1 MRRNPPEEAA
11 LVGDPLDRL
20 LSQFALRAGVF
31 YTGNIC
37 GLHDFKRD
45 EQRGHLHV
53 VRRGPVNLVNAGKPD
68 VFIERPSLIYLPRP
82 ERHRLVANEREGADV
97 VCATVLTGAGG
108 RNPISDAL
116 PDLVL
121 IELGNFPGIEP
132 ILDLMFSEAFG
143 AGSGR
148 QAVLDRLCEVLTIR
162 MLRHCIERGKIS
174 GGALAGLADPRLAK
188 ALDAIH
194 QKPSQP
200 WDLASLAAQAGMS
213 RARFAEHFRIV
224 TGATPADYLSS
235 WRLML
240 AQRLLS
246 KGVPAKTAALDVG
259 YGSSSALH
267 RAFLRK
273 FGQSPSEWLKQ
284 RAMAD

>member
-1 MRRNPPEEAA
+1 MRGNLPEEAA
-11 LVGDPLDRL
+11 LAGDPLDRL

-37 GLHDFKRD
+37 GLHDFERD
-45 EQRGHLHV
+45 TQRGHLHV

-82 ERHRLVANEREGADV
+82 EQHRLLANEREGADV
-97 VCATVLTGAGG
+97 VCATVLAGAGG
-108 RNPISDAL
+108 RNPISDSL

-121 IELGNFPGIEP
+121 IEIDGCPGLEP
-132 ILDLMFSEAFG
+132 ILELMFSEAFS

-162 MLRHCIERGKIS
+162 MLRHCMERGQVS
-174 GGALAGLADPRLAK
+174 GGALAGMADPRLAK
-188 ALDAIH
+188 ALDAMH
-194 QKPSQP
+194 QSPSQP
-200 WDLASLAAQAGMS
+200 WDLLSLATLAGMS
-213 RARFAEHFRIV
+213 RARFAEHFRRV

-246 KGVPAKTAALDVG
+246 KGVPTKTAALDVG